1 MATSIG
7 PELAHKRAESLS
19 AEQVVQYLEAHPDF
33 LAEHPQLLETL
44 ELRHATGPAAVSL
57 IERQIEILRGKNA
70 RLEARLVNL
79 LDTAQDNQRR
89 AGNVHA
95 LARQLIRAPSLAG
108 VVLGLKR
115 AMKDEFGIEAIFVG
129 VHAPTL
135 KRQDIEGLTRIDAR
149 SPLHRV
155 YEDFFRTR
163 LTECGPITPERAEV
177 LFPTARVKPESAA
190 VVPLGADRNF
200 GVLALGSADPKR
212 FVPKQGKLFLE
223 MTAELVTAALKARL
237 A

>member
-129 VHAPTL
+129 VHL
-135 KRQDIEGLTRIDAR
+135 SLIHI
-149 SPLHRV
+149 
-155 YEDFFRTR
+155 
-163 LTECGPITPERAEV
+163 
-177 LFPTARVKPESAA
+177 
-190 VVPLGADRNF
+190 
-200 GVLALGSADPKR
+200 
-212 FVPKQGKLFLE
+212 
-223 MTAELVTAALKARL
+223 
-237 A
+237 